1 MSFLYLPTDCIARAE
16 KGFEKRKA
24 RGKKGVVSPGG
35 LLLRPLHNCIK
46 ALYSICPLWLEQA
59 WVFPIHIGTRAAPGR
74 RHRVLLQMFLNLL
87 NSLDV
92 VSLQRSNGVGFSGF

>member
-1 MSFLYLPTDCIARAE
+1 MSFLYLPTECIARAE
-16 KGFEKRKA
+16 KGFKKRKA

-46 ALYSICPLWLEQA
+46 ALCSMSPLWLGQTWA
-59 WVFPIHIGTRAAPGR
+59 FPIHIGTRAVPGR
-74 RHRVLLQMFLNLL
+74 RHGVLLQMFLHLL

-92 VSLQRSNGVGFSGF
+92 VSLQRSNGVSFSGF